1 MSALIKGSQLRTAMR
16 PIVLATDYGPTGAY
30 VGQLKSAIYSIAP
43 EAKVIDL
50 VHELPAMNPRASAYV
65 LASLLE
71 HIPEQ
76 SVVVGVV
83 DPGVGSDRAPVVLEG
98 DGYTFTGPDNGLFS
112 IVSRKLSEIGLFE
125 ILLSKEPISKTF
137 HGRDIFAPVAAQI
150 VSGSRPDL
158 KPVPVTVLDGT
169 EWPDSLN
176 EVIHIDHFGNG
187 LTGILFHSSSINQVL
202 RVNGQGIRYAEA
214 FYCVHK
220 GEGFWYCNS
229 NNLVEIA
236 VNGGS
241 AAEKFQLSIG
251 DKIILN

>member
-16 PIVLATDYGPTGAY
+16 PIVLATDYGPSGAY

-43 EAKVIDL
+43 ETKVIDL
-50 VHELPAMNPRASAYV
+50 VHELPAMNPRAAAYL

-71 HIPEQ
+71 HIPER

-125 ILLSKEPISKTF
+125 ILLSNKPIPKTF

-150 VSGSRPDL
+150 VSGSNPEL
-158 KPVPVTVLDGT
+158 KSVSAEALVGV
-169 EWPDSLN
+169 EWPDNLY
-176 EVIHIDHFGNG
+176 EIIQIDHFGNG
-187 LTGILFHSSSINQVL
+187 LTGVTFHSSNVEQVL
-202 RVNGQGIRYAEA
+202 EVNGQAIRYAEA
-214 FYCVHK
+214 FYCVEK